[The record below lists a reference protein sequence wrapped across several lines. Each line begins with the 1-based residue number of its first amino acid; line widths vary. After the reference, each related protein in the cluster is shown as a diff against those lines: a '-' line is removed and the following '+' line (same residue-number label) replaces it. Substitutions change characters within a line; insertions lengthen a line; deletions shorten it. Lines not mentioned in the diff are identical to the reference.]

1 MCIYMYVYH
10 YYNYLQLCFLHN
22 FMFSYIHMYTVY
34 KYILYIIL
42 LLIANFIYI
51 YYIYNIFEYVV
62 SKMYTPT
69 TYMCQIDIYRY
80 YAHT

>member
-1 MCIYMYVYH
+1 MFFYI
-10 YYNYLQLCFLHN
+10 N
-22 FMFSYIHMYTVY
+22 FMFSYIHMYTIY

-69 TYMCQIDIYRY
+69 AYMCQIDICRY